1 MHLVELQDVAQAAGW
16 RRWRGWRWRRRAV
29 VTRCRG
35 GHLLEITRRRG
46 GHLLEHH
53 VRLKEDEV
61 EDENVEDE
69 EDEEEYMH
77 LQHARGGV
85 PQSRIQHFSPL

>member
-16 RRWRGWRWRRRAV
+16 RRWRGRAV
-29 VTRCRG
+29 VTRGRAVV
-35 GHLLEITRRRG
+35 TRRRG

>member
-16 RRWRGWRWRRRAV
+16 RRWRGWRWRRGAV
-29 VTRCRG
+29 V
-35 GHLLEITRRRG
+35 TRRRG

>member
-1 MHLVELQDVAQAAGW
+1 VHLVELQDVAQAAGW
-16 RRWRGWRWRRRAV
+16 RRWRGRAV
-29 VTRCRG
+29 V
-35 GHLLEITRRRG
+35 TRRRG